1 MDKRLLKIAEITGCV
16 NTVMDIGTDHGY
28 LPVYLIEN
36 KKVQSAIVS
45 DVSLESLNKANRL
58 IHSLGFSDKIESRE
72 GGGFSILHDEDEID
86 VAIIAGMGG
95 NLIASILEDADSLI
109 RQKNIRLILQP
120 MQNPEVLRKYLLDHS
135 YYIKSENLV
144 QDDRFIYQII
154 EALPGGENAQVY
166 SELELAFGKK
176 TSYDEE
182 ALTNYMA
189 LLKNKKQNIE
199 LIIEKIKESDASDK
213 ESIMDKYK
221 NQIKLIEESL

>member
-58 IHSLGFSDKIESRE
+58 INSLGLSDKIESRE

-95 NLIASILEDADSLI
+95 NLIASILEAADSLI

>member
-58 IHSLGFSDKIESRE
+58 INSLGLSDKIESRE
-72 GGGFSILHDEDEID
+72 GGGFSILHDKDEID

-120 MQNPEVLRKYLLDHS
+120 MQNPEALRKYLLDHS

>member
-45 DVSLESLNKANRL
+45 DVSLESLNTANRL
-58 IHSLGFSDKIESRE
+58 IHSLGLSDKIESRE

>member
-58 IHSLGFSDKIESRE
+58 INSLGLSDKIESRE

-120 MQNPEVLRKYLLDHS
+120 MQNPEVLRKYLLNHN

-154 EALPGGENAQVY
+154 EALPGGESAQVY
-166 SELELAFGKK
+166 NELELAFGKK

-221 NQIKLIEESL
+221 NQIMLIEESL

>member
-58 IHSLGFSDKIESRE
+58 INSLGLSDKIESRE
-72 GGGFSILHDEDEID
+72 GGGFSILHDKDEID

>member
-45 DVSLESLNKANRL
+45 DVSLESLKKANRL
-58 IHSLGFSDKIESRE
+58 INSLGLSDKIESRE

>member
-36 KKVQSAIVS
+36 KKAQSAIVS

-58 IHSLGFSDKIESRE
+58 IHSLGLSDKIESRE
-72 GGGFSILHDEDEID
+72 GGGFSILHDKDEID

-120 MQNPEVLRKYLLDHS
+120 MQNPEVLRKYLLNHN

-154 EALPGGENAQVY
+154 EALPGGENAQVNN
-166 SELELAFGKK
+166 ELELAFGKK
-176 TSYDEE
+176 TSYDE
-182 ALTNYMA
+182 
-189 LLKNKKQNIE
+189 
-199 LIIEKIKESDASDK
+199 
-213 ESIMDKYK
+213 
-221 NQIKLIEESL
+221 

>member
-36 KKVQSAIVS
+36 KKAQSAIVS

-58 IHSLGFSDKIESRE
+58 IHSLGLSDKIESRE
-72 GGGFSILHDEDEID
+72 GGGFSILHDKDEID

-109 RQKNIRLILQP
+109 WQKNIRLILQP

-166 SELELAFGKK
+166 NELELAFGKK

>member
-58 IHSLGFSDKIESRE
+58 INSLGLSDKIESRE